1 MADLL
6 TYDIQTAIPEILSA
20 FFSDDMVEKILD
32 DLAAMAQ
39 AKWVNLAKQRLGS
52 SKQAYIWG
60 INIGGIEAEP
70 GARTLSLAGWLPN
83 AVEQGLSAFDLR
95 QTLLGPNAKNR
106 KPSFI
111 YVKGQP
117 KVRSGEWY
125 ANVPFRHGTPASQGQ
140 AGPPM
145 MSPYRQKTSPGA
157 PGRIEGFMGAEE
169 AASWAKDL
177 YTAAKKLRRGERLTP
192 SEHGMPKLAPHHSTN
207 IYENMQKIAAPG
219 HTQYMTWRTISTR
232 SARGWIH
239 PGIEGR
245 HLAQEVISHVREQA
259 PKFVQR
265 VFQQALKA
273 GGEGTIG

>member
-106 KPSFI
+106 KPS
-111 YVKGQP
+111 
-117 KVRSGEWY
+117 SGEWY

-145 MSPYRQKTSPGA
+145 MSPYQQKTSPGA

-207 IYENMQKIAAPG
+207 IYENMQKITAPG